1 MKFIEPWVTGFR
13 YYLVHITLII
23 ATTVAENFN
32 TVLVFGITLP
42 EVMSRI
48 AMVFYI
54 GFLILIVVFIIK
66 RHSTT

>member
-13 YYLVHITLII
+13 YYLVHIMLLI

-32 TVLVFGITLP
+32 AVVVFGLTLS
-42 EVMSRI
+42 EVMNSI

>member
-13 YYLVHITLII
+13 YYLVHIMLLI
-23 ATTVAENFN
+23 ATTVAEDFN
-32 TVLVFGITLP
+32 AVVVFGLTLS
-42 EVMSRI
+42 EVMNSI

-54 GFLILIVVFIIK
+54 CFLILIVVFIIK